1 MNSRD
6 RIVVLGGGPAGVA
19 AAQQLHANGR
29 AVVLLDRTVGRAR
42 SRGEVLP
49 PVARTLL
56 RELDLHEAV
65 MAMPSTPCHGV
76 WSVWGED
83 QLYEKNFIFNAYGD
97 GLHVERSAFAR
108 ALLCRTEACG
118 VDVRRETKVRHV
130 QALPDGTWI
139 LHVECA
145 GSASELVAGGVI
157 DATGRACWLGRSL
170 GGTRVA
176 HDRQIA
182 LAGRL
187 VLSAAD
193 PFAGITLVEAIP
205 EGWCY
210 SSPLPDGALSVV
222 VLSDSDLLRMWRM
235 PPAAVWA
242 RLSGQARYTQ
252 ERMERC
258 HPSGQ
263 FELETVMADTYRVRV
278 PSGAACALAGA
289 AALGLDPLSSSG
301 ICYALQSGRDAAL
314 ALEAHLEGSALA
326 LGDHEKACDAYC
338 ADFLREQHIH
348 YLSES
353 RFAASAYWRRRHAGP
368 ASGNPQLATAW
379 PAPAGL
385 VAGKVVIKTREVQA
399 G

>member
-1 MNSRD
+1 MKARD

-29 AVVLLDRTVGRAR
+29 AVVLLDRTVGPGG

-49 PVARTLL
+49 PVACTLL

-65 MAMPSTPCHGV
+65 MALPSAPCHGV

-83 QLYEKNFIFNAYGD
+83 RLYEKNFIFNAYGD

-108 ALLCRTEACG
+108 ALLHRTEACG
-118 VDVRRETKVRHV
+118 VEVRRETSVRHV
-130 QALPDGTWI
+130 QALPDGTWS

-145 GSASELVAGGVI
+145 GSASELLAGGVI
-157 DATGRACWLGRSL
+157 DATGRACRLGRSL

-176 HDRQIA
+176 YDRQIA
-182 LAGRL
+182 LAARL
-187 VLSAAD
+187 VLSAPD
-193 PFAGITLVEAIP
+193 PFSGITLVEAIP

-210 SSPLPDGALSVV
+210 STPLPDGALCVV

-235 PPAAVWA
+235 RPADVWM

-252 ERMERC
+252 ERMQPC
-258 HPSGQ
+258 HQSGQ

-278 PSGAACALAGA
+278 PGGAACAQAGA

-314 ALEAHLEGSALA
+314 ALEAHLEGSPLALA
-326 LGDHEKACDAYC
+326 EHEKACDTYC

-368 ASGNPQLATAW
+368 ASGNPQRATAW
-379 PAPAGL
+379 PAP
-385 VAGKVVIKTREVQA
+385 
-399 G
+399 

>member
-1 MNSRD
+1 MKSRD

-19 AAQQLHANGR
+19 AAQQLHADGR
-29 AVVLLDRTVGRAR
+29 AVVLLDRSVGQAK

-49 PVARTLL
+49 PAAFTLL
-56 RELDLHEAV
+56 RELDVHEAV

-83 QLYEKNFIFNAYGD
+83 ALYEKNFIFNAYGA

-108 ALLCRTEACG
+108 ALLHRTEACG
-118 VDVRRETKVRHV
+118 VEVRRDTSVRHV
-130 QALPDGTWI
+130 HTLPDGTWI

-145 GSASELVAGGVI
+145 GSASELAAGGVI

-170 GGTRVA
+170 GGARVTY
-176 HDRQIA
+176 DRQIA
-182 LAGRL
+182 LAARL
-187 VLSAAD
+187 VLPAAD
-193 PFAGITLVEAIP
+193 PFSGITLVEAIP

-210 SSPLPDGALSVV
+210 SSPLPDGTLSVV
-222 VLSDSDLLRMWRM
+222 VLSDSDLLHMWRM
-235 PPAAVWA
+235 RPADVWA

-252 ERMERC
+252 ERIQRC
-258 HPSGQ
+258 HPSAR

-278 PSGAACALAGA
+278 PRGAAYAQAGA

-314 ALEAHLEGSALA
+314 ALEAHLDGSPAA
-326 LGDHEKACDAYC
+326 LGDLEKARDTWC
-338 ADFLREQHIH
+338 ADFLREQQIH
-348 YLSES
+348 YLSEP

-368 ASGNPQLATAW
+368 AGGNPQPAMAS
-379 PAPAGL
+379 PAP
-385 VAGKVVIKTREVQA
+385 
-399 G
+399 